1 MLADPDSPMLITPAY
16 NVPASMWMD
25 EEQAARRSQR
35 RGRPGGLTTNGSS
48 AGWRPSSRTLSGVLV
63 PQGYLPLDGVV
74 ERLEQGAK
82 VADIGCGHGH
92 STVLM
97 AEAFPN
103 STFLGIDAHE
113 GSIAAAIDH
122 AATAGVSDRV
132 SFEVG
137 TATTTWA

>member
-1 MLADPDSPMLITPAY
+1 MSSY
-16 NVPASMWMD
+16 
-25 EEQAARRSQR
+25 RSGSLPR
-35 RGRPGGLTTNGSS
+35 RGS
-48 AGWRPSSRTLSGVLV
+48 
-63 PQGYLPLDGVV
+63 

-103 STFLGIDAHE
+103 STFIGIDAHE

-137 TATTTWA
+137 TATDATST